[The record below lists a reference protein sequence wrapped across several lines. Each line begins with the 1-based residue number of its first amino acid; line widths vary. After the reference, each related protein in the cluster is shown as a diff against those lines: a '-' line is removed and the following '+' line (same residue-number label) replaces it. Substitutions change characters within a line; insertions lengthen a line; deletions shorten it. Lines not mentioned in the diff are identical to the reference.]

1 LIRAGKITRL
11 GERVMKRKLISVS
24 TAWLCLTACLSG
36 SALLSAP
43 ITWRSAQVSQAT
55 KAAERAAVNNQ
66 NSELKSLYEAHQWFK
81 LRDAVQ
87 ATDAPAFYLG
97 AVASVFNDIKQA
109 EKSLQSVI
117 KSAPQSEQAAEARE
131 LLINAYMRAAL
142 YRRALSETAQALS
155 AKPNDSGLKNARA
168 LFSAF
173 SQYPEQSVAEH
184 RFSAIRYQMKD
195 GNLFI
200 PLEVNGKQASY
211 IVDSGANF
219 SLISEAEAKRLGLE
233 LRESSGATMG
243 DASGAQ
249 IGFRIAVADRLTV
262 GRMRLRHVPFFVM
275 RDDQQPFVDLP
286 SGERGIIGLPVLLA
300 FQSVRWNREGKFE
313 IGFAT
318 RATPPLKSNMCFEGA
333 QPIVEAEFRQSKINL
348 FLDTGATHTR
358 VLPLFAREFTAFVN
372 ESGKK
377 GSQRVTGVGGSVE
390 VETMTLPELRLR
402 ISGPELVLK
411 PAEVLLKETASD
423 LRWSHVWIGMDM
435 LNQARSVTL
444 DFKSMTL
451 ALE

>member
-11 GERVMKRKLISVS
+11 SERVMKRTLVSAS
-24 TAWLCLTACLSG
+24 TARLCLLACLSG

-43 ITWRSAQVSQAT
+43 ITWRSAQLSQAT
-55 KAAERAAVNNQ
+55 KAAEREAANDRIA
-66 NSELKSLYEAHQWFK
+66 ELRLLYEAHQWFK
-81 LRDAVQ
+81 LREVVQ
-87 ATDAPAFYLG
+87 ATDAPAFYRG
-97 AVASVFNDIKQA
+97 AVAAAFHDIRQA

-117 KSAPQSEQAAEARE
+117 NSAPQSGLVSESRE
-131 LLINAYMRAAL
+131 LLINTYMRAGL

-155 AKPNDSGLKNARA
+155 VKPNDSGLKNARA

-173 SQYPEQSVAEH
+173 SQYPEQSVEE
-184 RFSAIRYQMKD
+184 RRYSEIRYQMKD

-200 PLEVNGKQASY
+200 PVEVNGKQASY

-219 SLISEAEAKRLGLE
+219 SLISEAEAKRLGLKIG
-233 LRESSGATMG
+233 ESSGATMG
-243 DASGAQ
+243 DSSGAR

-300 FQSVRWNREGKFE
+300 FQTVRWNREGKFE
-313 IGFAT
+313 LGFAS
-318 RATPPLKSNMCFEGA
+318 RAKRPLRPNMCFEGA
-333 QPIVEAEFRQSKINL
+333 QPIVEAAFRQSKINL
-348 FLDTGATHTR
+348 LLDTGATHSR
-358 VLPLFAREFTAFVN
+358 VLPLFAGEFAAFVN

-411 PAEVLLKETASD
+411 PAEVLLKETVSD
-423 LRWSHVWIGMDM
+423 LRWSHVWAGMDL
-435 LNQARSVTL
+435 LNQARVVTL
-444 DFKSMTL
+444 DFKTMTL